1 MKGRS
6 ASVALALLS
15 LPLLAAP
22 AHAAAPTLLTAG
34 QQSRHLNATWSLPP
48 GVSAAEVEVSTR
60 PTPAPDG
67 SFASFLDTE
76 PVGGSQTSWRSEDAF
91 GAGTYYVHVAGND
104 LGCMN
109 CPPTEWSNVLQVVI
123 PRPLPKAGRYSGRT
137 EFPDSKPISF
147 TLSPSLKSVRRLKV
161 TYELDCSRG
170 GFPTGELR
178 GSATFVPLPV
188 RADGS
193 FSRVA
198 HFGVIFRGGGPRG
211 SVTLTVTGR
220 LRPPERATGT
230 LRARAALG
238 GGERCASFP
247 IRIANWSARRP

>member
-1 MKGRS
+1 VQRRI

-15 LPLLAAP
+15 VPLVAGQAQ
-22 AHAAAPTLLTAG
+22 AAAPTLLTAG
-34 QQSRHLNATWSLPP
+34 QQSLHLNATWSLPP
-48 GVSAAEVEVSTR
+48 GVSAAEVEISTG
-60 PTPAPDG
+60 PALAADG
-67 SFASFLDTE
+67 SFASIRDSE
-76 PVGGSQTSWRSEDAF
+76 PLSAGATSWRSSDTFAP
-91 GAGTYYVHVAGND
+91 GTYYVHVAGND
-104 LGCMN
+104 LGCAT

-123 PRPLPKAGRYSGRT
+123 PRPVPKAGRYSGRT

-188 RADGS
+188 RADGT

-198 HFGVIFRGGGPRG
+198 HFGVIFRPAGPRG
-211 SVTLTVTGR
+211 SVTLTIKGR